1 MATLLSA
8 DDDNLQDV
16 LEPAIAATTT
26 ATDAA
31 TLIVVLGM
39 HRSGTSVIIR
49 AMNTMGAELGDN
61 LGAPV
66 AGENDKGF
74 FEDVDIV
81 DINEGILSASGAKWH
96 TLAPIDFSK
105 IDVQKMNALRAK
117 AISALRAKCRGRTF
131 ALKDPRLSRLL
142 PFWQPIFDR
151 LGLRVAY
158 VIAVRNPISVGRS
171 LQKRD
176 RFPLDRSHLLWL
188 NHMVPALQATRD
200 RLRVVVE
207 YDRLVD
213 SPRGELLRI
222 AEHLGLVLDV
232 DRASEFERDFLDK
245 DLQHWR
251 FEASDLEGIHSAPD
265 EVRELFL
272 ALRATGGSRG
282 EQQPAALDA
291 AVVSAQRHLDEI
303 VRAKS
308 REPTSDKLKSLFE
321 RLAAPFRAMRR
332 KLSS

>member
-8 DDDNLQDV
+8 DDDNLQDI
-16 LEPAIAATTT
+16 LESEITATTT
-26 ATDAA
+26 APDAA

-39 HRSGTSVIIR
+39 HRSGTSVIVR

-61 LGAPV
+61 LGLAV

-74 FEDVDIV
+74 FEDLDIV
-81 DINEGILSASGAKWH
+81 EINEGILAAAGAKWH
-96 TLAPIDFSK
+96 TLEPIEFSK
-105 IDVQKMNALRAK
+105 IDAQKLNTLRAK
-117 AISALRAKCRGRTF
+117 AIFALRAKCGDRTF

-176 RFPLDRSHLLWL
+176 RFALDRSYSLWL

-200 RLRVVVE
+200 RLRVIVE

-222 AEHLGLVLDV
+222 AEHLGLVLD
-232 DRASEFERDFLDK
+232 DTRASDFERGFLDK
-245 DLQHWR
+245 SLQHWR
-251 FEASDLEGIHSAPD
+251 FEANDLEGIHSAPE

-272 ALRATGGSRG
+272 ALRSTSGSHG

-291 AVVSAQRHLDEI
+291 AVANAQRYLDEL
-303 VRAKS
+303 VRTKPS
-308 REPTSDKLKSLFE
+308 KRKNDKLTSVIE
-321 RLAAPFRAMRR
+321 YLAAPFRAMRR
-332 KLSS
+332 RLSS